1 MIWTRSQRQFLI
13 AFVLVLC
20 AVLLVRLK
28 INRAYVSDPP
38 PPRGLRADELAS
50 EIDPNVATWQELAAL
65 PQLGEKT
72 AKSFVEWRERYVA
85 EHNGELPFRKPE
97 DLLKVKGI
105 GASTLETLRPH
116 LMFPASVTRAATRPI
131 IGAQ

>member
-1 MIWTRSQRQFLI
+1 MIWRREQRQFLI

-20 AVLLVRLK
+20 AVLLIRLK
-28 INRAYVSDPP
+28 INRAYVTNPP
-38 PPRGLRADELAS
+38 PARGGLADELAGT
-50 EIDPNVATWQELAAL
+50 IDPNVATWQELAAL

-72 AKSFVEWRERYVA
+72 AKSFVQWRELYMV
-85 EHNGELPFRKPE
+85 EHNGEMPFRRPE

-116 LMFPASVTRAATRPI
+116 LMFPATRPI
-131 IGAQ
+131 IEAP